1 MAGSVLIMAWL
12 LDIPK
17 TSFASYV
24 EDSSS
29 QTSLYLIFPL
39 CLRSL
44 YCYTPIVTP
53 SVKSCR
59 VASMCKGKET
69 FSKCYQMEFFLYCCC
84 SCRIKQEQQLLSLLV
99 MVLVSAPFTATMFC
113 LQVCVQ
119 EFSLGLPTGFILKT
133 VPNLFCT
140 SCTPHT
146 LPGTII
152 PAFLRRVINM
162 RRLLFC
168 VSAAAAA

>member
-1 MAGSVLIMAWL
+1 MLPNGILSL
-12 LDIPK
+12 LLLLLQDEAR
-17 TSFASYV
+17 T
-24 EDSSS
+24 
-29 QTSLYLIFPL
+29 
-39 CLRSL
+39 
-44 YCYTPIVTP
+44 
-53 SVKSCR
+53 
-59 VASMCKGKET
+59 G
-69 FSKCYQMEFFLYCCC
+69 
-84 SCRIKQEQQLLSLLV
+84 LLSLLV
-99 MVLVSAPFTATMFC
+99 MVLFSAPFTATMFC

-140 SCTPHT
+140 SCARHT